1 MFSSSHLRRARASRG
16 LTQAELAE
24 RMERLGVECSALTV
38 SRWER
43 GVYQPAGIVTVAA
56 LLRVLRVPI
65 TALVTFE
72 GDE

>member
-1 MFSSSHLRRARASRG
+1 
-16 LTQAELAE
+16 
-24 RMERLGVECSALTV
+24 MERLGVECSALTV